1 MSNTLLN
8 ANAEARFLRHIENL
22 VNGQPISEWD
32 LECLLHTL
40 INAAFSYKEQR
51 LSVHTRTELLR
62 YRSLLLPLSD
72 RYSFVS
78 PPPLNDPYVSRF
90 IDMTTDLPK
99 ISDELAGV
107 CGIQTLKDV
116 S

>member
-8 ANAEARFLRHIENL
+8 ANAEARFLGHLENV
-22 VNGQPISEWD
+22 VNGQPIDEWD
-32 LECLLHTL
+32 LECFIHSL
-40 INAAFSYKEQR
+40 IRDARSYIEQR

-99 ISDELAGV
+99 AMSEEASV
-107 CGIQTLKDV
+107 
-116 S
+116 

>member
-51 LSVHTRTELLR
+51 LSVHTRTELLALQIFTSSFERPIFVCFPTTFERPVCFPFHR
-62 YRSLLLPLSD
+62 YDD
-72 RYSFVS
+72 RF
-78 PPPLNDPYVSRF
+78 
-90 IDMTTDLPK
+90 
-99 ISDELAGV
+99 A
-107 CGIQTLKDV
+107 
-116 S
+116 